1 LPRKSTIN
9 LAKETHMATRFLA
22 PYSRGLRTYDP
33 LLDLHREMNRLFD
46 DVFGVNAG
54 SGGSGM
60 AAYASAPRLDM
71 HESEQEL
78 TVEAELP
85 GVDRADLDV
94 RLDGDVLTI
103 SGEKRSRRDDKQHN
117 AHLSECSYG
126 RFQRS
131 VQLPFRP
138 EGDDVQAEFEGRR
151 AEAARAQTP
160 RGDAGQPSYRGEV
173 RPAVAAGRRLVR
185 RRERRPGDD
194 LGDER
199 RPPVFGDRQGSDLL
213 VGIDG
218 PLLRID
224 DDLEGDDARKHVD
237 EPLTAA
243 QPQAQARATRLA
255 SGSPA

>member
-1 LPRKSTIN
+1 
-9 LAKETHMATRFLA
+9 MATRFLA
-22 PYSRGLRTYDP
+22 PYGRDLRTYDP

-138 EGDDVQAEFEGRR
+138 EANDVQAEFDGGVLKLRMPKRPEVQEGSRR
-151 AEAARAQTP
+151 IEVKEGQRSLQGGAASSASGTGGQAMTSAVSGGDQSLAGGKATTP
-160 RGDAGQPSYRGEV
+160 SSATSTSKASTPEGTS
-173 RPAVAAGRRLVR
+173 AGR
-185 RRERRPGDD
+185 
-194 LGDER
+194 
-199 RPPVFGDRQGSDLL
+199 
-213 VGIDG
+213 
-218 PLLRID
+218 
-224 DDLEGDDARKHVD
+224 
-237 EPLTAA
+237 
-243 QPQAQARATRLA
+243 
-255 SGSPA
+255 

>member
-1 LPRKSTIN
+1 
-9 LAKETHMATRFLA
+9 MATRFLA

-60 AAYASAPRLDM
+60 APYASAPRLDM
-71 HESEQEL
+71 HETEQEL

-103 SGEKRSRRDDKQHN
+103 CGEKRSRRDEKEHN
-117 AHLSECSYG
+117 AHLSERSYG

-138 EGDDVQAEFEGRR
+138 EADDVQADFEGGVLKVRLPKR
-151 AEAARAQTP
+151 AEALEGSRRIEVKEGQRAPQAASSTGQTGGQAMTSAVGG
-160 RGDAGQPSYRGEV
+160 GDTS
-173 RPAVAAGRRLVR
+173 AAGN
-185 RRERRPGDD
+185 
-194 LGDER
+194 
-199 RPPVFGDRQGSDLL
+199 
-213 VGIDG
+213 
-218 PLLRID
+218 
-224 DDLEGDDARKHVD
+224 RK
-237 EPLTAA
+237 T
-243 QPQAQARATRLA
+243 
-255 SGSPA
+255 SPASSSASTSTSEATTPEGKAASR

>member
-1 LPRKSTIN
+1 
-9 LAKETHMATRFLA
+9 MATRFLA

-94 RLDGDVLTI
+94 RLDGDLLTI
-103 SGEKRSRRDDKQHN
+103 SGEKRSRRDDKQQN

-138 EGDDVQAEFEGRR
+138 EANDVQAEFDGGVLKLRMPKRPEVQEGSRR
-151 AEAARAQTP
+151 IEVKSGQQSLQGAGSSGGESGGQAMTSAMSGGPRSSATGREAT
-160 RGDAGQPSYRGEV
+160 SSS
-173 RPAVAAGRRLVR
+173 
-185 RRERRPGDD
+185 
-194 LGDER
+194 
-199 RPPVFGDRQGSDLL
+199 GST
-213 VGIDG
+213 G
-218 PLLRID
+218 P
-224 DDLEGDDARKHVD
+224 
-237 EPLTAA
+237 
-243 QPQAQARATRLA
+243 A
-255 SGSPA
+255 SGSTTSSKATTPESTSTNR

>member
-1 LPRKSTIN
+1 
-9 LAKETHMATRFLA
+9 MATRFLA

-138 EGDDVQAEFEGRR
+138 EGDDVQAEFEGGVLKLRVPKR
-151 AEAARAQTP
+151 PEAM
-160 RGDAGQPSYRGEV
+160 
-173 RPAVAAGRRLVR
+173 
-185 RRERRPGDD
+185 
-194 LGDER
+194 
-199 RPPVFGDRQGSDLL
+199 QGSRRIEVKSGQQSLQ
-213 VGIDG
+213 GAGSSGGESGGQAMTSAMSGG
-218 PLLRID
+218 PRID
-224 DDLEGDDARKHVD
+224 DVLEGDDARKHVD

-243 QPQAQARATRLA
+243 ELQLRPGRPGWRAARRRRSATRWRTGRA
-255 SGSPA
+255 SSRAAHRACRPRCAA

>member
-1 LPRKSTIN
+1 
-9 LAKETHMATRFLA
+9 MATRFLA

-54 SGGSGM
+54 SSGSGM

-103 SGEKRSRRDDKQHN
+103 SGEKRSRRDDKQQN

-138 EGDDVQAEFEGRR
+138 EASDVQAEFEGGVLKLHVAKRPEAMQGSRR
-151 AEAARAQTP
+151 IEVKEGQRSLQSATSSAR
-160 RGDAGQPSYRGEV
+160 DAGGQAMTSAVGGGDTSPAGGKTTTPSSSGT
-173 RPAVAAGRRLVR
+173 
-185 RRERRPGDD
+185 
-194 LGDER
+194 
-199 RPPVFGDRQGSDLL
+199 
-213 VGIDG
+213 
-218 PLLRID
+218 
-224 DDLEGDDARKHVD
+224 
-237 EPLTAA
+237 TAA
-243 QPQAQARATRLA
+243 SKATTPGNTSTSR
-255 SGSPA
+255 

>member
-1 LPRKSTIN
+1 
-9 LAKETHMATRFLA
+9 MATRFLA

-103 SGEKRSRRDDKQHN
+103 SGEKRSRRDDKQQN

-138 EGDDVQAEFEGRR
+138 EGDDVQAEFEGGVLKLRVPKR
-151 AEAARAQTP
+151 PEAM
-160 RGDAGQPSYRGEV
+160 
-173 RPAVAAGRRLVR
+173 
-185 RRERRPGDD
+185 
-194 LGDER
+194 
-199 RPPVFGDRQGSDLL
+199 QGSRRIEVKCGQQSLQ
-213 VGIDG
+213 GAGSSGGESGGQAMTSAMSGG
-218 PLLRID
+218 PRSS
-224 DDLEGDDARKHVD
+224 
-237 EPLTAA
+237 
-243 QPQAQARATRLA
+243 ATGREA
-255 SGSPA
+255 TSSSGSTGPSSGSTTTSKATTPESTSTNR

>member
-1 LPRKSTIN
+1 
-9 LAKETHMATRFLA
+9 MATRFLA

-78 TVEAELP
+78 TIEAELP

-138 EGDDVQAEFEGRR
+138 EGDDVKAEFEGGVLKLRVPKR
-151 AEAARAQTP
+151 PEAM
-160 RGDAGQPSYRGEV
+160 
-173 RPAVAAGRRLVR
+173 
-185 RRERRPGDD
+185 
-194 LGDER
+194 
-199 RPPVFGDRQGSDLL
+199 QGSRRIEVKSGQQSLQGGGSQQGQQSL
-213 VGIDG
+213 QGAGSQQGGQSGGQAMTSAMSGG
-218 PLLRID
+218 PRSS
-224 DDLEGDDARKHVD
+224 ETGR
-237 EPLTAA
+237 E
-243 QPQAQARATRLA
+243 ATSS
-255 SGSPA
+255 SGSTGPSSGSTTTSKATTPESTSTNR